1 MERATAPRLLLKK
14 PMYYTSILWDSE
26 DDPDGNVRHI
36 AEHDLDIED
45 VEWVLGSP
53 NTEGKSKSSGLPAV
67 WGYTPEGIYIIVVYQ
82 EIDVDTIRVVTAY
95 EVPEQ
100 RR

>member
-1 MERATAPRLLLKK
+1 
-14 PMYYTSILWDSE
+14 MYYTSILWDSE
-26 DDPDGNVRHI
+26 DDPDGNVQHI

-67 WGYTPEGIYIIVVYQ
+67 WGYTAEGIYIIVVYQ
-82 EIDVDTIRVVTAY
+82 KIDVDTIRVVTAY